1 MTYDADADIAIAD
14 LRTPAIARVGGGLL
28 VAAGMFVVAASA
40 QVILATEGPLATV
53 AGAALTLTGML
64 SVAVA
69 PHVYNGRGWAAITG
83 TTLAVAMAALVLGW
97 TAWALLATTFAPT
110 LLLAGGATIMA
121 VPVLPFAVGP
131 SLKVSAARRA
141 ILA

>member
-1 MTYDADADIAIAD
+1 MTHADTDIAIAD
-14 LRTPAIARVGGGLL
+14 LRTPAIARLGGGLL
-28 VAAGMFVVAASA
+28 VAAGMFAVAASA
-40 QVILATEGPLATV
+40 QVLVSTEGVFATL
-53 AGAALTLTGML
+53 AGAALTLVGML
-64 SVAVA
+64 SVVVA

-83 TTLAVAMAALVLGW
+83 TTLALTMAALVVGW
-97 TAWALLATTFAPT
+97 TAWALVATTFAPT

-121 VPVLPFAVGP
+121 VPVLPFAVRP